1 MIPKSGDRFSD
12 KIMHKESSMTNP
24 DDLKQLAPTGK
35 LRGGVVVS
43 PAASAFFAIKDGKGE
58 VRGVTVDLLRAFA
71 DTLKLPLAL
80 QVYDNSGQVTD
91 AVASGAC
98 DLAFMPRDATRE
110 AKVDFGPAY
119 YFISSTYLVPAGST
133 IQSIDEV
140 NRPGVRIV
148 AISNTTTARSAR
160 RTAPHA
166 SVEEVPS
173 VDQMTEM
180 ARTGQ
185 GDAFAL
191 SHDSFAGL
199 LPKLPAR
206 ACWRGISN
214 RRASRWR
221 CRRAGRRRSR
231 SPAACSKTPRNPA
244 WCAARSMP
252 PASRTPRWRR
262 FLFLLPPERGGRLPQ
277 QSEGRRVKA
286 NSARP

>member
-1 MIPKSGDRFSD
+1 MLNAIRMAAS
-12 KIMHKESSMTNP
+12 

-58 VRGVTVDLLRAFA
+58 VRGVTVDLIKAFA
-71 DTLKLPLAL
+71 ATLKVPLEL
-80 QVYDNSGQVTD
+80 QVFANSGQVTD

-98 DLAFMPRDATRE
+98 DLAFMPQDAER
-110 AKVDFGPAY
+110 AKKVDFGPAY
-119 YFISSTYLVPAGST
+119 YFIASTYLVPAGST

-160 RTAPHA
+160 RTAPNA

-173 VDQMTEM
+173 VEQMTEM
-180 ARTGQ
+180 ARNAQ

-199 LPKLPAR
+199 LPKLPGAR
-206 ACWRGISN
+206 VLAGNFQQTGIAVAVPKGRGPALKLASDLIEGAKKSGQV
-214 RRASRWR
+214 RRALDA
-221 CRRAGRRRSR
+221 AGFTD
-231 SPAACSKTPRNPA
+231 AEVA
-244 WCAARSMP
+244 P
-252 PASRTPRWRR
+252 PASTSP
-262 FLFLLPPERGGRLPQ
+262 
-277 QSEGRRVKA
+277 
-286 NSARP
+286 